1 MENGTA
7 TPVVSDC
14 RLANEH
20 DPLWIAAMVMV
31 SAISTLTALILRKRN
46 ARAARAPGGVARAP
60 HPSPPLPRPMG
71 EEERE
76 EEEMV

>member
-1 MENGTA
+1 MREYLS
-7 TPVVSDC
+7 VVSDC
-14 RLANEH
+14 RLVTYEH
-20 DPLWIAAMVMV
+20 DPLWIAAMIMV
-31 SAISTLTALILRKRN
+31 SSISTVTALILRKRN
-46 ARAARAPGGVARAP
+46 ALAARPPGGVARAP